1 MENCE
6 VRLLILSDGRMGH
19 LNQSI
24 AFAKHLGANYEIIP
38 VAFTCKFAK
47 ALSYLCDF
55 LHIYSTGLF
64 KLEKP
69 LLQKVDA
76 IVSAGSNTYYANKTL
91 SRIYG
96 LKSITMMLPKGYKY
110 NFDVIFAQTH
120 DNPPIKKNIIVLP
133 ANMSFTQPQGIFS
146 PLKKSI
152 GIIIGG
158 NNAIFTMDSATLKAQ
173 LDFIVEKFKDY
184 DIAITTSPRTPKH
197 IEALLEHYN
206 FTYTVIFSSN
216 PSNPISDF
224 LHHCETVFITMDSTS
239 MISEAISYGNA
250 NVEILPLNDAKD
262 NKFYT
267 MVENLEKEE
276 FLHLF
281 DGNIAEKNKKI
292 DFSIMAQ
299 KGLNLI

>member
-1 MENCE
+1 MTI
-6 VRLLILSDGRMGH
+6 LILSDGRMGH

-24 AFAKHLGANYEIIP
+24 ALAKHLGANYEIVP

-64 KLEKP
+64 KLDKP
-69 LLQKVDA
+69 LLQKFDV
-76 IVSAGSNTYYANKTL
+76 IVSTGSSTYYANKTL

-120 DNPPIKKNIIVLP
+120 DNPPIKNNIILLP
-133 ANMSFTQPQGIFS
+133 ANMSFTQPQGIFLPS
-146 PLKKSI
+146 KKSI

-158 NNAIFTMDSATLKAQ
+158 DNAIFTMDTEKLKKQ
-173 LDFIVEKFKDY
+173 LDFIIEAFKEY
-184 DIAITTSPRTPKH
+184 DIALTTSPRTPKH
-197 IEALLEHYN
+197 IEKLLEHYH
-206 FTYTVIFSSN
+206 FTYTVIFSQN
-216 PSNPISDF
+216 NINPIADF
-224 LHHCETVFITMDSTS
+224 LYHCETVFITLDSTS

-250 NVEILPLNDAKD
+250 NVEILPINDAQD

-267 MVENLEKEE
+267 MVADLEKQE

-281 DGNIAEKNKKI
+281 DGTLMQNNKKI
-292 DFSIMAQ
+292 DFKTLLQTAI
-299 KGLNLI
+299 K